1 MHKVKINEIEQH
13 MQTNKKDQIAVNSN
27 VFKN

>member
-13 MQTNKKDQIAVNSN
+13 MQTNEKDQIAVNWN

>member
-1 MHKVKINEIEQH
+1 MHKIKINEIEQH